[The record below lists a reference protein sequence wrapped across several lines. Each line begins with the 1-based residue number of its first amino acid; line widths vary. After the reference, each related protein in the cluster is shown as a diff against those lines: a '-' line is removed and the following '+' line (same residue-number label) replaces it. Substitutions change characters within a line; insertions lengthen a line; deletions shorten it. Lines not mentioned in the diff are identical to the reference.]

1 VQKVYRHYRLKR
13 RDYDLFGDDAYG
25 SCDEII
31 DDEPQDQSNN
41 NNNVPEVCA
50 HNTPHLGMQFD
61 SDDAAHKF
69 FNDYASIGGFA
80 IRKSGNYHAIKEES
94 SGHTRLTI

>member
-1 VQKVYRHYRLKR
+1 
-13 RDYDLFGDDAYG
+13 
-25 SCDEII
+25 
-31 DDEPQDQSNN
+31 
-41 NNNVPEVCA
+41 
-50 HNTPHLGMQFD
+50 MQFD

-80 IRKSGNYHAIKEES
+80 IRKSGNYHARKEGS